1 MVPTAAS
8 GSVASGSVGSA
19 SGGRSTAGAGVP
31 VRTGGG
37 GVARRPRVVTT
48 RRRRTS
54 TVRMSA
60 TRRSIPSSMGPTTGR
75 RISMMATSRRWRR
88 TSTIGMRRAGTGGV
102 RTPAVRRS
110 APNAIGMR
118 RTSIVRM
125 RATRRRIP
133 SSMSP
138 TTSRRSACGFAVT
151 VRTASGDIASSSM
164 SLTAG
169 GRGAGMAAS
178 RRCAGIA
185 CSMRPSA
192 VGVRPTAHRRRVDT
206 VTATSRRDAGVRIS
220 GVSAVGSRHGMSRLR
235 SLRHRRTS
243 MSRLRGLRHRRTSMN
258 RLVGLAGD
266 GIQAVVGV
274 EVSGPA
280 RSSGGVP

>member
-1 MVPTAAS
+1 M
-8 GSVASGSVGSA
+8 
-19 SGGRSTAGAGVP
+19 
-31 VRTGGG
+31 
-37 GVARRPRVVTT
+37 
-48 RRRRTS
+48 
-54 TVRMSA
+54 
-60 TRRSIPSSMGPTTGR
+60 
-75 RISMMATSRRWRR
+75 
-88 TSTIGMRRAGTGGV
+88 
-102 RTPAVRRS
+102 
-110 APNAIGMR
+110 
-118 RTSIVRM
+118 
-125 RATRRRIP
+125 
-133 SSMSP
+133 
-138 TTSRRSACGFAVT
+138 T

-235 SLRHRRTS
+235 GLRNRRTS
-243 MSRLRGLRHRRTSMN
+243 MSRLRSLRHRRTSMN